1 MLMVSEQ
8 GRVDFLAECD
18 AALDEEIDSLNL
30 RLRGV
35 YAGGE
40 KSDNKEKKI
49 NGAHPSPVGGAA

>member
-1 MLMVSEQ
+1 MITISEESV
-8 GRVDFLAECD
+8 R

-40 KSDNKEKKI
+40 KLDDKEKEEI
-49 NGAHPSPVGGAA
+49 YESV